1 MFDCR
6 GPSEVVEL
14 KELIGLS
21 PTVFVRYVKIC
32 LFLETCYNIRE
43 LRLCE
48 NLVSFPNN

>member
-21 PTVFVRYVKIC
+21 PTALERYVRIC

-43 LRLCE
+43 R
-48 NLVSFPNN
+48 VKVK